1 MNLLAL
7 FSKQKKSMLRKMITV
22 SLFIS
27 IVPTVIT
34 GIGSYLYSSSVVETE
49 VNKANYQFLKSASD
63 NVDNKLQTIQI
74 NLLQLLNTPYF
85 LSDYNKD
92 LSADQI
98 DFFSKVYKTLGAFQN
113 TNKDLRELALYI
125 PDIAYMSPTNGVIR
139 PDGLFSREKL
149 DNELKKDYRQ
159 RWLEETFPVTSYA
172 EKSRGITL
180 MSKFPLDNSFPIGLV
195 LASVD
200 SSLIRDIIGVSTVYK
215 GQSMFVVNENGG
227 LVATSSERVQPGNF
241 YEHILQAGD
250 VQSKYNFTWN
260 DTTYLV
266 TSITSNYS
274 HWKYIDVIPVKELH
288 AKSRGIAI
296 MTMGIVFFFLL
307 VGVIVSFLGSRKIY
321 RPVERLLA
329 SMRGDS
335 SSSTDVDADEM
346 GFVHRNWLDLKHTAS
361 KLENELSYQLPII
374 RETFVLQLL
383 QGQFVYYTDEQM
395 DELLKRYRLPDQ
407 AEFAVIAIAFDMNAN
422 QKGRFRD
429 SDKELMLFAM
439 KNIIDDLIPQSGW
452 QGVTVNV
459 FNDSIVSWLWSVPG
473 APEWD
478 KVEPDFFIFTE
489 KMRETLANFVRL
501 PVTAGLSGTGYEL
514 KELPEMYRQA
524 MFALESRIIVGR
536 NKVLQDE
543 GSNVSEGIYPVEL
556 ELHYENSLKLG
567 NQEEAERM
575 LNDFMDSVKRLAGS
589 PEGVLLYYNQLLAAT
604 LRTAYALH
612 VEPKQLFGQEDPYS
626 YIRKLKS
633 IEDINTW
640 FITALIAPIIA
651 AVQGNRHVEYE
662 RLVKTAVHYIHDN
675 YNRDISLEECA
686 DHCGVSTFQLSK
698 WFKKIQQTAF
708 IDFLTDY
715 RIQKAKQILSETD
728 LPVSE
733 VSSLVGYQRQN
744 FMRVFKKLVGITPGQ
759 YRESLQKPPSGP

>member
-1 MNLLAL
+1 
-7 FSKQKKSMLRKMITV
+7 MLRRMITV

-34 GIGSYLYSSSVVETE
+34 GLGSYLYSSSVVETE
-49 VNKANYQFLKSASD
+49 VNKANYQFLKTASD

-85 LSDYNKD
+85 LSDYNEN

-98 DFFSKVYKTLGAFQN
+98 DFFSKVCKTLGAFQN

-125 PDIAYMSPTNGVIR
+125 PGIAYMSPTSGVIR

-149 DNELKKDYRQ
+149 DNELKKDYRL

-180 MSKFPLDNSFPIGLV
+180 MNKFPLVSSDPIGLV

-200 SSLIRDIIGVSTVYK
+200 SSLIRDIIGDSTVYK
-215 GQSMFVVNENGG
+215 GQFMFVVNENGG
-227 LVATSSERVQPGNF
+227 VVATSSELMQPTNF
-241 YEHILQAGD
+241 YEHILKAAD
-250 VQSKYNFTWN
+250 AQSKYNFTWN

-266 TSITSNYS
+266 TGITSNYS
-274 HWKYIDVIPVKELH
+274 HWKYIDVIPVKELR
-288 AKSRGIAI
+288 AKSRGIAF

-307 VGVIVSFLGSRKIY
+307 VGVIVSFLGSRRIY
-321 RPVERLLA
+321 RPVERLLT
-329 SMRGDS
+329 SMKGESHTEFD
-335 SSSTDVDADEM
+335 TDEM
-346 GFVHRNWLDLKHTAS
+346 GFVHRSWLDLKHTAS
-361 KLENELSYQLPII
+361 QLENELSQQLPII

-383 QGQFVYYTDEQM
+383 QGQFAHYTAVQM
-395 DELLKRYRLPDQ
+395 NELLRRYRLPEQ
-407 AEFAVIAIAFDMNAN
+407 AEFAVIAIAIDMNAN
-422 QKGRFRD
+422 QKGKFRD
-429 SDKELMLFAM
+429 NDKELILFAM
-439 KNIIDDLIPQSGW
+439 KNIIDELSSECGW
-452 QGVTVNV
+452 QGVTVSV
-459 FNDSIVSWLWSVPG
+459 LNDSLVTWIWSVPD
-473 APEWD
+473 AHRWD
-478 KVEPDFFIFTE
+478 KEEPDFFIFADR
-489 KMRETLANFVRL
+489 MREALANFVHL
-501 PVTAGLSGTGYEL
+501 PVTAGLSGTAYEV

-536 NKVLQDE
+536 NKVLRDE
-543 GSNVSEGIYPVEL
+543 GASVSEGIYPVEL
-556 ELHYENSLKLG
+556 EQHYENSLKLG

-575 LNDFMDSVKRLAGS
+575 LNDFSVAVKRLAGS

-612 VEPKQLFGQEDPYS
+612 VEPKQLFGQDDPYS

-633 IEDINTW
+633 MEDINKW
-640 FITALIAPIIA
+640 FVTALIAPIIA
-651 AVQGNRHVEYE
+651 AVQGNRHGEYE
-662 RLVKTAVHYIHDN
+662 LMVKTAVHYIHDN

-698 WFKKIQQTAF
+698 WFKKMQQTVF
-708 IDFLTDY
+708 IDYLTDY
-715 RIQKAKQILSETD
+715 RIQKAKQILLETD
-728 LPVSE
+728 LPVNE

-759 YRESLQKPPSGP
+759 YRESVQKPHSLEP